1 MVFHW
6 AVCLGVICKRRD
18 GVPLGG
24 LSGVICK
31 RRDGV
36 PLGRLSGSDM

>member
-1 MVFHW
+1 M
-6 AVCLGVICKRRD
+6 ICKRRD

-36 PLGRLSGSDM
+36 PLGGLSVSDM

>member
-1 MVFHW
+1 MF
-6 AVCLGVICKRRD
+6 RR
-18 GVPLGG
+18 LGG

-36 PLGRLSGSDM
+36 PLGGLSGSDM

>member
-1 MVFHW
+1 M
-6 AVCLGVICKRRD
+6 ICKRRD

-24 LSGVICK
+24 LSGMICK

-36 PLGRLSGSDM
+36 PLGGRSVSDM